1 MGNEQYREFYWPTL
15 KALVNDFAAAGQIP
29 YVYTEGKYDSRLE
42 FLSELPAGK
51 CLVHF
56 ENCDMKEAKRIVGK
70 NCCISGGFDG
80 GILEKGTPEQVID
93 AVKRLLDICA
103 PDGGYPFDVNTM
115 IDYGVKHEN
124 VLAMFD
130 AVKTYGRY

>member
-1 MGNEQYREFYWPTL
+1 MT
-15 KALVNDFAAAGQIP
+15 
-29 YVYTEGKYDSRLE
+29 
-42 FLSELPAGK
+42 
-51 CLVHF
+51 
-56 ENCDMKEAKRIVGK
+56 
-70 NCCISGGFDG
+70 
-80 GILEKGTPEQVID
+80 D

-103 PDGGYPFDVNTM
+103 PDGGYLFDVNTM